1 LVFGVGAN
9 PVPANGTTTFTTGA
23 AYFAVLNSDGTDSDL
38 YDLTGTF
45 TASSQSVSGSY
56 SCDAACTT
64 CTGKSGTFSGT
75 MN

>member
-1 LVFGVGAN
+1 LVIGVGAN
-9 PVPANGTTTFTTGA
+9 PVPANGTTAFTTGA
-23 AYFAVLNSDGTDSDL
+23 AYFAALDSDGVHSDL

-45 TASSQSVSGSY
+45 TASSKGVSGSY
-56 SCDAACTT
+56 ACDAACSY